1 LVRKASTY
9 VLCLNLYKLKIDTI
23 IYQRVYPT
31 IREFNDDDDDF
42 IMCERIQ
49 FVYVETKK
57 SHSENLRRIGHV
69 LDFGLGRLF
78 APQPKSLKTLLTGG
92 TR

>member
-1 LVRKASTY
+1 MDV
-9 VLCLNLYKLKIDTI
+9 DG
-23 IYQRVYPT
+23 
-31 IREFNDDDDDF
+31 DDC

-49 FVYVETKK
+49 FVYVETKLRL
-57 SHSENLRRIGHV
+57 SENLRRIGRV
-69 LDFGLGRLF
+69 LDFGLGRRF